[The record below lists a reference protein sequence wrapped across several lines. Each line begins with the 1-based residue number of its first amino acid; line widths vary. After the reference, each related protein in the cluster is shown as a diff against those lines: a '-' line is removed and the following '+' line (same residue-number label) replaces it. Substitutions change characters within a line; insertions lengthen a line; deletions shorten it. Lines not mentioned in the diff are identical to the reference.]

1 MVYEKL
7 FFQMNISYNK
17 KYIKQAVNIVFI
29 KEKIQRLV
37 IEWDTD
43 SLKNYCQSIL
53 ENNEASAS
61 DLLKIIGDVMKF
73 VGDQFEEEEIFLPEL
88 IGSAETVKAAIDE
101 VLDPAIRAS
110 GEEKE
115 TMGKVVIGTV
125 ESDVHSIG
133 KDLVG
138 SFLFSNGF
146 EVYNLGV
153 EVTAD
158 QFISKAEEL
167 DADVIGL
174 SSLLTMSMDFQ
185 KEVIEELKKR
195 GLRDKY
201 KVIVGGAPTS
211 EEWAEQ
217 IGADGWADD
226 AIEAVELINRILK

>member
-1 MVYEKL
+1 M
-7 FFQMNISYNK
+7 S
-17 KYIKQAVNIVFI
+17 IKDKI
-29 KEKIQRLV
+29 KEFV
-37 IEWDTD
+37 IEWETER
-43 SLKNYCQSIL
+43 LKEYCQTIL
-53 ENNEASAS
+53 KNNEATAS
-61 DLLKIIGDVMKF
+61 SLLKIIGDVMKF

-88 IGSAETVKAAIDE
+88 IGSAETVKVAIDE
-101 VLDPAIRAS
+101 VLDPAIRAA

-115 TMGKVVIGTV
+115 SMGKVVIGTV

-158 QFISKAEEL
+158 QFISKAEEVG
-167 DADVIGL
+167 ADIIGL
-174 SSLLTMSMDFQ
+174 SSLITMSMDFQ
-185 KEVIEELKKR
+185 KQVIEELKKR

-201 KVIVGGAPTS
+201 KVIVGGSPTS
-211 EEWAEQ
+211 EDWAEK

-226 AIEAVELINRILK
+226 AIEAVELIKKLVGV